1 MIQGRLERRHFSS
14 IMTNMD
20 YLKELRKR
28 TNHMPL
34 VLPHSVVI
42 LFNEKGQVLLE
53 ERSDDGYFDFPGG
66 GIDLKESAEDAARRE
81 LLEETGLV
89 AKELEL
95 FKVYSGEITHYVYFN
110 GDEIYGVDLVYICKK
125 YDGELKPQMEEVK
138 NLLFV
143 DLDKMPEK
151 MSIRNK
157 QIIKD
162 LNSLIK

>member
-1 MIQGRLERRHFSS
+1 
-14 IMTNMD
+14 MD

-28 TNHMPL
+28 TDHMPL

-42 LFNEKGQVLLE
+42 LFNEKGEVLLE
-53 ERSDDGYFDFPGG
+53 ERADDGFFDFPGG

-81 LLEETGLV
+81 LKEETGLI
-89 AKELEL
+89 ADELEL

-110 GDEIYGVDLVYICKK
+110 GDEIYGVDLVYTCHK
-125 YDGELKPQMEEVK
+125 YHGEMKPQLEEVK
-138 NLLFV
+138 SLKFY
-143 DLDKMPEK
+143 DLKHMPEK

-162 LNSLIK
+162 LLK